1 MTQAKEYQDY
11 KRLPKFNHV
20 PMAVIH
26 PSPKKKRPTHKRTA
40 IDLELVADVAR
51 KHEKVDNRPEIPES
65 LTRPPVEFN
74 KRRTKS
80 AAFKP

>member
-1 MTQAKEYQDY
+1 
-11 KRLPKFNHV
+11 
-20 PMAVIH
+20 MAVIH
-26 PSPKKKRPTHKRTA
+26 PSPKKKRPSHKRTH

-51 KHEKVDNRPEIPES
+51 QHVKVDNRPEVPES

-74 KRRTKS
+74 KKRTKS